1 MKAASL
7 LSDVVFVGAIVRLK
21 TTTMEELQA
30 QDANNQFAIS
40 RLQGRAD
47 AFDMI
52 RDEIE
57 AVILAGDYENSR

>member
-21 TTTMEELQA
+21 TNTMEELQA